1 MASTQTLARLKLLGV
16 ALVFLGPLALAYL
29 MYYGLSY
36 SGGGLGTNGGQLVSP
51 AEPLPDIELTDS
63 SGAVV
68 QSGAVLEEDWTILQL
83 APAGCDAACVET
95 LKETRQIR
103 ALLHRRAAR
112 VKRVLLAGDEAGPL
126 ADMGPQPDL
135 SIYRGDLSPIIDLVG
150 THDGAEESG
159 VVYLVDPLG
168 NWMLY
173 YPRSGDG
180 TALFKDI
187 KHLLKLSHIG

>member
-1 MASTQTLARLKLLGV
+1 MKKQTVARLKLLGV
-16 ALVFLGPLALAYL
+16 SLIFLGPLALAYL

-36 SGGGLGTNGGQLVSP
+36 GGSALGTNGGQLVSP
-51 AEPLPDIELTDS
+51 AEPLPDIALVDS
-63 SGAVV
+63 DGNTT
-68 QSGAVLEEDWTILQL
+68 QSGAVLEQDWTILQF
-83 APAGCDAACVET
+83 APAGCDAACVQT

-112 VKRVLLAGDEAGPL
+112 VKRVLLVGDDAGDL
-126 ADMGPQPDL
+126 ADTGAQPDL
-135 SIYRGDLSPIIDLVG
+135 AVYRGDLSSMMELVSAR
-150 THDGAEESG
+150 DGADASG

-173 YPRSGDG
+173 YPPGGDG